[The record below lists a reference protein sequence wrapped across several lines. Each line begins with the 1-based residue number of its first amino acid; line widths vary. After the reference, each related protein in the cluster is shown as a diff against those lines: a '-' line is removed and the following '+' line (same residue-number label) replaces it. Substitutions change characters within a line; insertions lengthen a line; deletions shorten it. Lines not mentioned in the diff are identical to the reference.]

1 MRVNESEIV
10 IRKSVTVACSIED
23 AFRVFT
29 EEIASWWPLATK
41 SVGQEEAVTLVVEP
55 RLGGRVYER
64 VRSGEEDE
72 WGEILVWEP
81 PHRFVFTWHPG
92 RAPETSQE
100 VEVRFSTSG
109 EETRL
114 DLEHRGWEQLVAT
127 GAEIPAHYASGW
139 EEVLARYAEAAAR
152 GH

>member
-1 MRVNESEIV
+1 MRVHESEMA
-10 IRKSVTVACSIED
+10 IRKSITVACSVEE

-64 VRSGEEDE
+64 VRSGEEHE
-72 WGEILVWEP
+72 WGAILVWEP
-81 PHRFVFTWHPG
+81 PHRLAFTWHPG

-100 VEVRFSTSG
+100 VAVTFSGVG

-114 DLEHRGWEQLVAT
+114 DLVHRGWERLVAP
-127 GAEIPAHYASGW
+127 GAEIPAHYLSGW
-139 EEVLARYAEAAAR
+139 EEVLARYVEAAGA
-152 GH
+152 

>member
-1 MRVNESEIV
+1 MTRQASETV
-10 IRKSVTVACSIED
+10 ITKSVTVACSIED
-23 AFRVFT
+23 AFRIFT
-29 EEIASWWPLATK
+29 EGIASWWPLATK

-64 VRSGEEDE
+64 VRSGEEHE
-72 WGEILVWEP
+72 WGEILIWEP

-114 DLEHRGWEQLVAT
+114 DLEHRGWERLVAT

-139 EEVLARYAEAAAR
+139 EEVLARYAEAVAR
-152 GH
+152 